1 MSEHPTPRILVVD
14 DDKAVRTALK
24 VNLGKL
30 HNVTQVDCA
39 EKALKVLADTPM
51 DLLLTDVAM
60 PGMGGM
66 ALMREVRNQHPEV
79 RVVVMTGY
87 GSVADAVDAMKAGA
101 DDYLIKPIEKD
112 ALLLIVEKAL
122 EKKALLAEL
131 ISLRQE
137 VKEKYGFEN
146 LIGTTPAMLAVY
158 EQIEAVADTN
168 ARVLVEGPTGTGKEL
183 ISNAI
188 HFRSGRRNGPMVRVN
203 CAALPETL
211 LESELFGHEKG
222 AFTSAVRQHRG
233 KFEQANGGTL
243 FLDEI
248 GDISPATQAK
258 LLRALESGE
267 FQRVG
272 GSSNI
277 KVDVRVV
284 AATNKNL
291 LDEVKAGNFREDLYY
306 RLNVF
311 RIEVPSLAARKKDI
325 PLLVEHFLQ
334 HFAQETGRPAPTVSN
349 ETMCRLLD
357 YSWPGN
363 VRELLHVMERA
374 SILTKGE
381 VLTGVVLQ
389 EMHPQAQK
397 EQIFLPGG
405 MTLQAGLKE
414 YERQILIEA
423 LKDANGVQ
431 AEAARS
437 LGLSRSNLNYR
448 INRLGISVKE
458 VVYE

>member
-1 MSEHPTPRILVVD
+1 M
-14 DDKAVRTALK
+14 
-24 VNLGKL
+24 
-30 HNVTQVDCA
+30 
-39 EKALKVLADTPM
+39 
-51 DLLLTDVAM
+51 
-60 PGMGGM
+60 
-66 ALMREVRNQHPEV
+66 
-79 RVVVMTGY
+79 
-87 GSVADAVDAMKAGA
+87 
-101 DDYLIKPIEKD
+101 
-112 ALLLIVEKAL
+112 
-122 EKKALLAEL
+122 
-131 ISLRQE
+131 
-137 VKEKYGFEN
+137 
-146 LIGTTPAMLAVY
+146 
-158 EQIEAVADTN
+158 
-168 ARVLVEGPTGTGKEL
+168 
-183 ISNAI
+183 
-188 HFRSGRRNGPMVRVN
+188 
-203 CAALPETL
+203 
-211 LESELFGHEKG
+211 
-222 AFTSAVRQHRG
+222 
-233 KFEQANGGTL
+233 
-243 FLDEI
+243 
-248 GDISPATQAK
+248 
-258 LLRALESGE
+258 RALESGE